1 MKIFFSFLT
10 LSLTFSSLVSAEI
23 FDWDQNKD
31 YNAGVTVVVKEGNN
45 AGSYRSLQSVSAGT
59 PITSTDYWYNL
70 FLESNL
76 PDYVQ
81 AGENPDQDGLNE
93 ALSGGTPNIE
103 DIPEELPPNT
113 DTSTGGGD
121 TSTGGGDT
129 STGGGDTNTGG
140 GDTSTGGG
148 DTNSGGGDTNSGG
161 GDTNTGGDTSTGNSV
176 SGDLNGDG
184 IPDIVWQKS
193 GTNETKFWFMNTDG
207 TKKSELDLV
216 HSAGAKWRLSSTGDM
231 DNDGNIDL
239 LWQEENG
246 ATVYCYYMDGSGGII
261 KGTSASLASGVA
273 PGWRFVSASGDYNG
287 DGNVDLLWHST
298 TKGSTVCWH
307 FNGQGKVSAFSPLG
321 SKISDVFNSYAGH
334 DMNSDGDADVI
345 YHNANNGKV
354 VVWYFNDSRT
364 VIGTK
369 TYFEKDVLDAS
380 LKVVGA
386 KDYDND
392 GGVDILLQH
401 TTTGVAKIVYFN
413 TSGTQLSEKEIGTVG
428 STWEIR
434 N

>member
-1 MKIFFSFLT
+1 MYPALSIIFFMAM
-10 LSLTFSSLVSAEI
+10 SLQGQGPATWNSANSYTYPSLVI
-23 FDWDQNKD
+23 DN
-31 YNAGVTVVVKEGNN
+31 GVTYISKQNVP
-45 AGSYRSLQSVSAGT
+45 AGT
-59 PITSTDYWYNL
+59 LITNETYWVTLDSQVPDETPTGQENL
-70 FLESNL
+70 TT
-76 PDYVQ
+76 PDVSSK
-81 AGENPDQDGLNE
+81 P
-93 ALSGGTPNIE
+93 E
-103 DIPEELPPNT
+103 DIPDGVE
-113 DTSTGGGD
+113 DTTG
-121 TSTGGGDT
+121 S
-129 STGGGDTNTGG
+129 
-140 GDTSTGGG
+140 
-148 DTNSGGGDTNSGG
+148 NSSATP
-161 GDTNTGGDTSTGNSV
+161 
-176 SGDLNGDG
+176 GDLNGDD
-184 IPDIVWQKS
+184 IPDIIWQKS
-193 GTNETKFWFMNTDG
+193 GSNETKFWFMNTDG

-216 HSAGAKWRLSSTGDM
+216 HDAGTKWRLSSTGDM
-231 DNDGNIDL
+231 NNDGNIDL

-273 PGWRFVSASGDYNG
+273 PGWRFASSSGDYNG

-298 TKGSTVCWH
+298 IKGSTVCWH
-307 FNGQGKVSAFSPLG
+307 FNGQGKVSGFSPLG

-354 VVWYFNDSRT
+354 VVWYFNDSRK

-369 TYFEKDVLDAS
+369 TYFEKDILDTS

-392 GGVDILLQH
+392 GGVDILLQNQ
-401 TTTGVAKIVYFN
+401 TTGVAKIVYFD